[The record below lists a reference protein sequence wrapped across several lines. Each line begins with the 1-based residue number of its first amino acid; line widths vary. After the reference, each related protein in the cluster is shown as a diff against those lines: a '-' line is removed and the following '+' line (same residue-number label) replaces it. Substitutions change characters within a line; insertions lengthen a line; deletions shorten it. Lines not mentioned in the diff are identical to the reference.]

1 MLEDPSHSP
10 KHMNQLKVLLD
21 DEFEDLLR
29 CAARIHRTKKSVLA
43 REILKSWLLDLAA
56 DSKPD
61 RRQA

>member
-1 MLEDPSHSP
+1 MPEEPSHSP